1 MEADF
6 VVVGAGPA
14 GSVVAAA
21 LAAPGRTVVLI
32 EEGERREHAYAR
44 VPAAALVAP
53 VRRSGTHTIVS
64 ESDPT
69 AAGRQ
74 LRWATPRGLCA
85 GRSLDS
91 LVYASGFAR
100 DYDEWAALGAAGWS
114 FADVA
119 PVFARLEGA
128 GAEPAPGADIPAAL
142 VLGTADN
149 ALARA
154 FVAACAAHGMPTRG
168 AADRADLPGAWPA
181 RLTLDHGRRE
191 SPADRWLRPRLRDRQ
206 LSLLAH
212 TRVLA
217 LQMDGRRCIGVFA
230 RRNGQDLQVR
240 ARAEVILAAGVFGS
254 PKLLMVSGIG
264 PPGLLESVGVLPRHA
279 LAGVGANLSDHVG
292 IRIAARTTLA
302 GLCRRDRFPPLALA
316 HYLRWRATGR
326 GKFAVPAVVACAW
339 AAAAG
344 STEPDL
350 ALDLTPAALLPGG
363 GAAML
368 AAAPGLTIT
377 VHGRRPRSRGRLRPS
392 GAGVD
397 DSLKVEHLMLSDPGE
412 IRMLSDGIG
421 LARRLLATPPLA
433 GLVGAESDPGSERAG
448 DADLAAVIRE
458 RARPLGHAAGT
469 CRMGRADDPDAVVD
483 ARLRVHGVEG
493 LRIID
498 ASVMPRVPSGSPG
511 AAAIMVAA
519 RAAEFIREEK

>member
-1 MEADF
+1 MEADY

-14 GSVVAAA
+14 GSVVASA

-32 EEGERREHAYAR
+32 EEGERREHLYAR
-44 VPAAALVAP
+44 VPAAALVVP
-53 VRRSGTHTIVS
+53 VRRAGIHTINS
-64 ESDPT
+64 EADPT
-69 AAGRQ
+69 AAGRR

-100 DYDEWAALGAAGWS
+100 DYDEWAALGATGWS

-128 GAEPAPGADIPAAL
+128 GSEAL
-142 VLGTADN
+142 SLGTADH

-154 FVAACAAHGMPTRG
+154 FIEACAANGIPARDAEDRSDAPG
-168 AADRADLPGAWPA
+168 AAAA
-181 RLTLDHGRRE
+181 RLTLEAGRRE

-206 LSLLAH
+206 LSLLTR

-217 LQMDGRRCIGVFA
+217 LQMAGRRCIGVFA
-230 RRNGQDLQVR
+230 RRDGQDLQVR

-264 PPGLLESVGVLPRHA
+264 PPGLLESVGVLPRIA
-279 LAGVGANLSDHVG
+279 LAGVGGNLSDHVG
-292 IRIAARTTLA
+292 IRIAAHTRLA

-316 HYLRWRATGR
+316 HYLRWHATGH
-326 GKFAVPAVVACAW
+326 GKFAVPAVLASAW
-339 AAAAG
+339 AATG
-344 STEPDL
+344 GTTEPDL
-350 ALDLTPAALLPGG
+350 ALDLTPAALLAGAGG
-363 GAAML
+363 MTLSAT
-368 AAAPGLTIT
+368 PGLTIT
-377 VHGRRPRSRGRLRPS
+377 AHGRRPRSRGRLRPS

-397 DSLKVEHLMLSDPGE
+397 DPLKVEHLMLSDPSE
-412 IRMLSDGIG
+412 IRVLSDGVL
-421 LARRLLATPPLA
+421 LARRLLATPALGAFLGEKLDRGQQLA
-433 GLVGAESDPGSERAG
+433 SATELAE
-448 DADLAAVIRE
+448 LIRE
-458 RARPLGHAAGT
+458 RARPLGHAVGT
-469 CRMGRADDPDAVVD
+469 CRMGPADDPDAVVD
-483 ARLRVHGVEG
+483 AKLRVHGMQG
-493 LRIID
+493 LRVID

-519 RAAEFIREEK
+519 RAAEFIREDT